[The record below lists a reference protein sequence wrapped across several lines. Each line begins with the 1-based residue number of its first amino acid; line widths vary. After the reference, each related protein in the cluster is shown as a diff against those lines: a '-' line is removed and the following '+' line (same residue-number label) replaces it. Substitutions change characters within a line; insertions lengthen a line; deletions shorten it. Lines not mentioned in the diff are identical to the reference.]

1 MSEHTISGR
10 RLSGSAVPRPAG
22 VLTVDDVVVDYR
34 GRPPLRAV
42 DGASLAIGAGEV
54 VALVGESGCGKSS
67 LARAIVGIER
77 RTSGTVRLAGE
88 EVPVLGLRRRAA
100 AMTGIQMVFQ
110 DPNSSLNP
118 RRPVGDQIQDGVRAA
133 VARGEEPSEPH
144 EWLMRVGLDPQAVR
158 RYPHEF
164 SGGQKQR
171 IAIARALAAR
181 PRMLV
186 ADEPISALDA
196 STQTSVAALMRSL
209 VVDAAA
215 GMLFISHDLSV
226 VRRIADRT
234 LVMYR
239 GRIVE
244 SGHTETIWRDPLHP
258 YTRALLAAIPVPD
271 GAGRLPLAPQ
281 EADRDAWTEVV
292 PAALGR
298 MAPGEGA

>member
-10 RLSGSAVPRPAG
+10 PLPGSAVPRPAG

-42 DGASLAIGAGEV
+42 DGASLAISAGEV

-144 EWLMRVGLDPQAVR
+144 EWLVRVGLDPQAVR

-292 PAALGR
+292 SAALGR

>member
-1 MSEHTISGR
+1 MSEQTISG
-10 RLSGSAVPRPAG
+10 LQLPGSAVPRPAG
-22 VLTVDDVVVDYR
+22 VLSVDDVVVDYR

-42 DGASLAIGAGEV
+42 DGASLAISAGEV

-144 EWLMRVGLDPQAVR
+144 EWLVRVGLDPQAVR

-215 GMLFISHDLSV
+215 GMLFISHDLSI

-271 GAGRLPLAPQ
+271 GAGRLPLAPK
-281 EADRDAWTEVV
+281 EADRDAWTDVV
-292 PAALGR
+292 PAALDR
-298 MAPGEGA
+298 IAPGEGA